1 VGDLFGAHV
10 EFTAR
15 PGLGDDLEAVLLEAA
30 ERLNPVDAC
39 WLYLVSRSPT
49 VPETVW
55 VTEAWT
61 SVEAHDES
69 LKDDSTRA
77 LVQRAIPLM
86 AGQPN
91 ATELRP
97 AGGKIP

>member
-1 VGDLFGAHV
+1 VGDLFGMNA
-10 EFTAR
+10 EFTAK

-30 ERLNPVDAC
+30 ERLNSVDAC

-49 VPETVW
+49 APETVW

-69 LKDDSTRA
+69 LKEGSTRA
-77 LVQRAIPLM
+77 LIQRAMPLLD
-86 AGQPN
+86 GQPKV
-91 ATELRP
+91 TELRP